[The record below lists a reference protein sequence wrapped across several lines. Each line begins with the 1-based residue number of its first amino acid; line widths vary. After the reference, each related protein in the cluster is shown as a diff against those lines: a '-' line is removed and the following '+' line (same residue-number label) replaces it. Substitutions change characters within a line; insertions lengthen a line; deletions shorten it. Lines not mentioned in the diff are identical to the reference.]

1 MQGPANTNRI
11 KDEGELRRDHGKER
25 LDAAKGQGS
34 EWRPAVEKDGKN
46 PHQEINRQQQ
56 QGGAKQAPTW
66 PLFGRSQ
73 RVAHRVQNMEEERY
87 PKIKA
92 SETPVYRRT

>member
-1 MQGPANTNRI
+1 MQGPANTTRI
-11 KDEGELRRDHGKER
+11 QDVGNYVRGHGKER

-34 EWRPAVEKDGKN
+34 KWRPAAEKDGKN
-46 PHQEINRQQQ
+46 PYQEINRQQQ
-56 QGGAKQAPTW
+56 QVGAKQAPTR

-87 PKIKA
+87 PK
-92 SETPVYRRT
+92 

>member
-1 MQGPANTNRI
+1 MVTRG
-11 KDEGELRRDHGKER
+11 GKGRE
-25 LDAAKGQGS
+25 
-34 EWRPAVEKDGKN
+34 N
-46 PHQEINRQQQ
+46 PHQEINQQQ
-56 QGGAKQAPTW
+56 QEVGAKQAPTW